1 MFALLRRYREV
12 VVVVVVAVIPLGIF
26 LAHARHPGD
35 RTALD
40 RFVLTVTSPIE
51 KGVDWAITGAMKTWQ
66 GYVWLRGTERRAR
79 ELSREVN
86 ELRAE
91 NAALVQ
97 LRAENERLSRLL
109 AFARSRPEHRAVGAR
124 VIGTRMDPKGLQ
136 LVTIDRGSDDGVR
149 RMMPVVTTGGVLGR
163 IHTLGARS
171 ADVLVLSDRNSS
183 IAARVE
189 RSRARANVRGQGAP
203 GPCRLEY
210 ALRSDDLIEGD
221 ELVTSGTDGVFPHGL
236 PVGQVTRVKRGG
248 HGLYQAAEVLPA
260 VDVNRVEE
268 VAVLVATE
276 APGAESG
283 GQGPRAMNAL
293 LRVPLA
299 SVAALL
305 LVAIGASATRQL
317 SGGAVSV
324 ALAVPVVVW
333 LGLETTVIEGAVGAV
348 VVGVLL
354 DASAGGPGGL
364 LAFLSVLVFV
374 GVRAGA
380 GTFDART
387 PLGFGLLSGV
397 ATLGMGLGAL
407 LLLRYVSPEAT
418 APGWNLLGRVTVE
431 ALLTGLAAPAVK
443 WVLDRVLSPGHREQP
458 GLLR

>member
-1 MFALLRRYREV
+1 LFALLRRYREV

-40 RFVLTVTSPIE
+40 RFVLTATSPVE
-51 KGVDWAITGAMKTWQ
+51 KGVDWVITGVLSTWQ
-66 GYVWLRGTERRAR
+66 RYAWLRGTERRAR

-86 ELRAE
+86 DLRAE

-97 LRAENERLSRLL
+97 VRAENERLSRLL
-109 AFARSRPEHRAVGAR
+109 AFVRSRPEHRAVGAR

-163 IHTLGARS
+163 IHTLGAHS

-189 RSRARANVRGQGAP
+189 RSRARANVRGLGAP

-268 VAVLVATE
+268 VAVLVAIE
-276 APGAESG
+276 APGA
-283 GQGPRAMNAL
+283 
-293 LRVPLA
+293 
-299 SVAALL
+299 
-305 LVAIGASATRQL
+305 
-317 SGGAVSV
+317 
-324 ALAVPVVVW
+324 
-333 LGLETTVIEGAVGAV
+333 
-348 VVGVLL
+348 
-354 DASAGGPGGL
+354 
-364 LAFLSVLVFV
+364 
-374 GVRAGA
+374 
-380 GTFDART
+380 
-387 PLGFGLLSGV
+387 
-397 ATLGMGLGAL
+397 
-407 LLLRYVSPEAT
+407 
-418 APGWNLLGRVTVE
+418 
-431 ALLTGLAAPAVK
+431 APAAK
-443 WVLDRVLSPGHREQP
+443 ASEP
-458 GLLR
+458 